1 MWPPSPIGQVATM
14 SDTAHDHS
22 RDVEYIERIL
32 ARGLVLAGGVFWML
46 AAFTGPYIYE
56 GIGLASALRTAAWPL
71 LAAVMTLVIGW
82 KYERLAALLLFAASS
97 AVVEWGVLYA
107 WEVGVWVI
115 VSIVL
120 IAPML
125 LSAALFT
132 LAARSE
138 EHHTAS
144 AEELEGAPA
153 RVSEVVAAMSRTPW

>member
-1 MWPPSPIGQVATM
+1 M
-14 SDTAHDHS
+14 SDTTHDHS
-22 RDVEYIERIL
+22 RDVEYVERIL
-32 ARGLVLAGGVFWML
+32 ARGFVLAGGVFWML
-46 AAFTGPYIYE
+46 AAFTGPYVYE
-56 GIGLASALRTAAWPL
+56 GISLASSLRMAAGPL

-97 AVVEWGVLYA
+97 AVVVWGVLYA

-115 VSIVL
+115 MSIVL

-138 EHHTAS
+138 EHHTAP
-144 AEELEGAPA
+144 AEELEGAHA
-153 RVSEVVAAMSRTPW
+153 RVTEVVAATSRTTG